1 MNETAFDHG
10 TASVALGR
18 ALFKSE
24 SGRKLAA
31 AGPVERTPAFRKKA
45 RSAWLLPPRLV
56 AARRTKVS
64 FNP

>member
-45 RSAWLLPPRLV
+45 RVCMAASAE
-56 AARRTKVS
+56 ASGGETH
-64 FNP
+64 